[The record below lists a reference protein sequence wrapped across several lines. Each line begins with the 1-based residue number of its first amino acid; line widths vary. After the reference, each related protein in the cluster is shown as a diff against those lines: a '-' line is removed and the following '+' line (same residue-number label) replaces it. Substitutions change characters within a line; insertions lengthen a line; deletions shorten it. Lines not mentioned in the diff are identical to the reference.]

1 VEIAKEILMFEEF
14 FKPQSLT
21 VGQLTAHIGSLF
33 DEDIILNDAWV
44 AGEISNLTKASSG
57 HWYFTLKDQ
66 DAQLRCVM
74 WRSSATRQRFT
85 PSDGDAIEVHGKVQV
100 YSPRGEYQLY
110 ADVIRP
116 VGVGDLYQQFERLKA
131 KLEADG
137 LFDADRKRETPLL
150 PLKIGIVT
158 SPTAAA
164 FQDVLNVL
172 SRRFPLAEVI
182 LSPTMVQGT
191 DAPAQIIHALE
202 RLNDYRDIDV
212 ILLCRGGGSM
222 EDLWAFND
230 EHVAR
235 AVAASRI
242 PVVTGVGHE
251 TDFTIVDFVSDL
263 RAPTPSAAA
272 ELITPDIQ
280 DMSQTLEDHSA
291 VLAALMDDHIA
302 MARRNLET
310 ALRGLRYGSPDGVI
324 RTNRQRIDDLNTRL
338 VRAQRGRLALMRE
351 RLTGRVGA
359 LLNADPKAILSRG
372 YAIVT
377 RTHDGKRVMTS
388 ADAPTGTAI
397 TIQLAGDELTART
410 EDKDHHERYQRTL
423 F

>member
-1 VEIAKEILMFEEF
+1 MFDDF
-14 FKPQSLT
+14 FTPQSLT
-21 VGQLTAHIGSLF
+21 VTQLTSHIASLF
-33 DEDIILNDAWV
+33 DEDIVLKDAWV
-44 AGEISNLTKASSG
+44 AGEISNLTRASSG

-66 DAQLRCVM
+66 EAQLRCVM

-85 PSDGDAIEVHGKVQV
+85 PSDGDAVEVHGKVQI

-116 VGVGDLYQQFERLKA
+116 VGVGDLYQQFERLKVR
-131 KLEADG
+131 LEADG

-164 FQDVLNVL
+164 FQDVLNIL
-172 SRRFPLAEVI
+172 HRRFPLAEVI

-191 DAPAQIIHALE
+191 EAPPQIIRALE
-202 RLNDYRDIDV
+202 RLNDYGDLDV
-212 ILLCRGGGSM
+212 ILLCRGGGSI

-230 EHVAR
+230 EGVAR

-242 PVVTGVGHE
+242 PVITGVGHE

-272 ELITPDIQ
+272 ELATPDIEELR
-280 DMSQTLEDHSA
+280 QTLDDHA
-291 VLAALMDDHIA
+291 ALIAALMDDRIA
-302 MARRNLET
+302 ASRRDLEV
-310 ALRGLRYGSPDGVI
+310 ALRGLRYGSPEGVI
-324 RTNRQRIDDLNTRL
+324 RTNRQRMDDLNGRL
-338 VRAQRGRLALMRE
+338 VRAQRGRITLLRE
-351 RLTGRVGA
+351 RLAARASA
-359 LLNADPKAILSRG
+359 LIVADPKAILSRG

-377 RTHDGKRVMTS
+377 RTTDGRRVLTG
-388 ADAPTGTAI
+388 ADAPPGTAI
-397 TIQLAGDELTART
+397 TLQLADDELKARV
-410 EDKDHHERYQRTL
+410 EDKDQHERYQRKL